1 MTANIESMMYY
12 GDRPWHGLGT
22 RLNNPATAAE
32 AIFYARLDWQVEKM
46 PIYLDTGLHVEGYY
60 ATIRKPDIFQPHEIP
75 LGVVKERYTPL
86 QNSDAFGFFDA
97 IVGEGKAIYHTA
109 GVLGKGERVW
119 ILAKLPGHITVTD
132 YDISEK
138 FLLLTN
144 SHDGSSGVQVKFT
157 PIRVV
162 CQNTLSAALRM
173 GDTINIRHTQGIDQK
188 IKEAYRLLNIT
199 NAYYDQLEDSFRN
212 MAKKQV
218 DTELLGT
225 YLQSVFPDAEKTHQT
240 VTGLFE
246 NGRGNNDPLTRRT
259 LWTAYNAVTEFV
271 DHNRSRVKPENKLQ
285 SIWFGSGALIKQRA
299 FDQAIHMM
307 QAA

>member
-1 MTANIESMMYY
+1 MAANIESMMFY

-32 AIFYARLDWQVEKM
+32 AMFYARLDWTVIKQPIFLESGQQVE
-46 PIYLDTGLHVEGYY
+46 DYY
-60 ATIRKPDIFQPHEIP
+60 ATVRQPCIFQADSIP
-75 LGVVKERYTPL
+75 LGVVKERYTTL
-86 QNSDAFGFFDA
+86 QNTDAFGFFDA

-173 GDTINIRHTQGIDQK
+173 GDTINIRHTQGIDQR

-199 NAYYDQLEDSFRN
+199 NTYYDQLEGTFRT

-218 DTELLGT
+218 NTELLSH
-225 YLQSVFPDAEKTHQT
+225 YLQAVFPDAEKTHQII
-240 VTGLFE
+240 TGLFE
-246 NGRGNNDPLTRRT
+246 YGRGNNDPLTRRT
-259 LWTAYNAVTEFV
+259 LWTAYNAITEFI
-271 DHNRSRVKPENKLQ
+271 DHNRPRVRPENKLQ

-299 FDQAIHMM
+299 FDQAITL
-307 QAA
+307 AA

>member
-1 MTANIESMMYY
+1 MSANVESMMYY

-22 RLNNPATAAE
+22 RLNNPVTAAE
-32 AIFYARLDWQVEKM
+32 AIFYARLDWTVIKQ
-46 PIYLDTGLHVEGYY
+46 PIYLESGQQVEDYY
-60 ATIRKPDIFQPHEIP
+60 ATVRQPCIFQAESIP

-86 QNSDAFGFFDA
+86 QNTDAFGFFDA

-109 GVLGKGERVW
+109 GVLGRGERVW

-132 YDISEK
+132 YDLSEK

-173 GDTINIRHTQGIDQK
+173 GDTINIRHTQGIDLR

-199 NAYYDQLEDSFRN
+199 NAYYDQLEDSFRG

-218 DTELLGT
+218 GTELLGT
-225 YLQSVFPDAEKTHQT
+225 YLQSVFPDATKTHDI

-246 NGRGNNDPLTRRT
+246 EGRGNNDPLTRRT

-271 DHNRSRVKPENKLQ
+271 DHNRSRVRPENKLQ
-285 SIWFGSGALIKQRA
+285 SIWFGSGAQIKQRA
-299 FDQAIHMM
+299 FDHAITLL
-307 QAA
+307 AA